1 MLVWGANYMAKA
13 KRGLTP
19 KEHQVKVPEMLWNRI
34 DEIAKEIGYDH
45 GGHTGIIHEMLSAA
59 VARWMHS
66 PYVCRAAQHV
76 VLVTEQGD
84 VFYRVVQEL
93 NLNNSDRQKLPCM
106 IEMKPEKRE
115 YYAKE
120 YGKLVAPGIS
130 RGDWVRSRWLINYFS
145 IWKGL
150 SNFAG
155 EPLNCGVDRDRAGSK
170 MVDLPLLNLEG
181 RRLTREIVIGLRDYV
196 QWKEAEGPKSD
207 RVEFSIDIPTRDL
220 KALVVVDEGLYK
232 HLSTEEIPRLDL
244 EFRNREWARFVGT
257 EAIDDVNRVREQLR
271 GHSSSL
277 DTEGLE
283 RVRGEVEGLLSR
295 LRELAKNQVDGLP
308 VVTESARV
316 IIESLTVPERFL
328 FFEIDWPSP
337 HFGMHVC
344 VHWEKPAR
352 G

>member
-1 MLVWGANYMAKA
+1 MAKA
-13 KRGLTP
+13 KRGLAP
-19 KEHQVKVPEMLWNRI
+19 KEHQVKVPEMLWSRI
-34 DEIAKEIGYDH
+34 GEIAEEFEYGH
-45 GGHTGIIHEMLSAA
+45 GGHTAIIHEMLSAA
-59 VARWMHS
+59 VAKWMHS

-115 YYAKE
+115 YYAKQ
-120 YGKLVAPGIS
+120 YQRLVAPGVS
-130 RGDWVRSRWLINYFS
+130 RGDWVRSRWLINHFS
-145 IWKGL
+145 VWQGL
-150 SNFAG
+150 SNFVG
-155 EPLNCGVDRDRAGSK
+155 EPLNCGVDRRRAGAK

-196 QWKEAEGPKSD
+196 QWKEAGAPKSD
-207 RVEFSIDIPTRDL
+207 RVEFSMDIPTRDL
-220 KALVVVDEGLYK
+220 KALVVIDKELYK
-232 HLSTEEIPRLDL
+232 HLSFEEIPRLDL
-244 EFRNREWARFVGT
+244 EFRNREWARFLGT
-257 EAIDDVNRVREQLR
+257 EVIDDANRVREQLR
-271 GHSSSL
+271 GYSSNL
-277 DTEGLE
+277 DEEGLA

-295 LRELAKNQVDGLP
+295 LRELAKHQVNGLP
-308 VVTESARV
+308 VVTESDRV
-316 IIESLTVPERFL
+316 IIESLKVPERFL